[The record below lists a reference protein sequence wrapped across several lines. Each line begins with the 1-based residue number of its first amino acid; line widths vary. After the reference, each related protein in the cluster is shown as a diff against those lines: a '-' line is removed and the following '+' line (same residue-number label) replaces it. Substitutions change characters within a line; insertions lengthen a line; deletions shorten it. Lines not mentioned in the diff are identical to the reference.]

1 MSNNLNCH
9 VGNQKNGTPIG
20 DFPVML
26 CRSASPGEIL
36 PMGNTYNNKCMEI
49 PSPDDIVNSKHQC
62 SARGNQSEP
71 KKHLKTSLKECLK
84 KYLKKPKMVP
94 AKTLGK
100 CLKKHLQKPKKL
112 EKYLKKVPE
121 ENT

>member
-49 PSPDDIVNSKHQC
+49 PSPNDIVNSKHQC

-71 KKHLKTSLKECLK
+71 KKHLKTSLKECPK
-84 KYLKKPKMVP
+84 KYLKNALDNTCKN
-94 AKTLGK
+94 T
-100 CLKKHLQKPKKL
+100 CLKKDLQKTEKK
-112 EKYLKKVPE
+112 
-121 ENT
+121 T

>member
-1 MSNNLNCH
+1 
-9 VGNQKNGTPIG
+9 
-20 DFPVML
+20 
-26 CRSASPGEIL
+26 
-36 PMGNTYNNKCMEI
+36 
-49 PSPDDIVNSKHQC
+49 
-62 SARGNQSEP
+62 
-71 KKHLKTSLKECLK
+71 
-84 KYLKKPKMVP
+84 MVP